1 MLACSELLGLI
12 TTEVSNLRATDLVG
26 FMPITSFFLFLKP
39 IFTYFIFLGVF
50 LILGLFKNISNDN
63 TKNKFI
69 YK

>member
-26 FMPITSFFLFLKP
+26 FMSITSFFLFLKP